1 MSDDYRAGVL
11 LDLDGTLV
19 DSMFHHVVTWEA
31 TFVAAGLSVPT
42 WKIHSA
48 VGMGGDRLVPWVLG
62 RPEPR
67 TDALK
72 SEQEDRFLERA
83 TLLRPTPGATD
94 LIADLEQREVP
105 FVIASSASARMG
117 EALLAV
123 IGNPSVQATTS
134 DDAGSSK
141 PGPDLLLV
149 AAAKIDVRPDQAT
162 MVGDS
167 PWDAEAAS
175 RLGMRTFGVR
185 TGGHGD
191 DALRRAG
198 AFELVDDPRGL
209 VGRL

>member
-1 MSDDYRAGVL
+1 MTTDYRAGVL

-19 DSMFHHVVTWEA
+19 DSVPHHVVTWDEA
-31 TFVAAGLSVPT
+31 LVAAGFEVPT
-42 WKIHSA
+42 WRIASA

-67 TDALK
+67 TDAIK
-72 SEQEDRFLERA
+72 ADQEERFLARA
-83 TLLRPTPGATD
+83 GVLRPTPGAAE
-94 LIADLEQREVP
+94 LLADLQDRGVP
-105 FVIASSASARMG
+105 LVIASSASSAVS

-123 IGNPSVQATTS
+123 LGSPSVGSTTS

-141 PGPDLLLV
+141 PGPDLLL
-149 AAAKIDVRPDQAT
+149 AAAALIDVRPDQAT
-162 MVGDS
+162 LVGDA
-167 PWDAEAAS
+167 PWDAEAAT

-198 AFELVDDPRGL
+198 AFEVVDDPRGL
-209 VGRL
+209 IGRL